1 MQSIRYGGVNTVATS
16 KAMYIGVLVIVA
28 IVSAMIGYG
37 MGSFVASQQ
46 AAGTTTDQSKEAVK
60 PAEPEYVLHCAYI
73 TAPSFWDTHHFF
85 FTKFEELVEK
95 RTNGRVDIVLHPGGA
110 LGDQAK
116 NLEQMAKG
124 ELFMAT
130 IEVTRFSPYTREL
143 EFLSFP
149 GLFRSTEEAIAFSES
164 DWLLNYSNTVLNKYG
179 WVVLGITVGGAR
191 YFLSIPEKPITSF
204 DSFQGLKLRVMAA
217 KSYIEAA
224 KVLGA
229 SPQTLPYAEM
239 YTNLQQKVVDA
250 MENEVAAIIAMRF
263 YEVAPN
269 IALIPWAYAWHF
281 VVASKQL
288 LDNLP
293 QDIRQVIVDTARE
306 VSRMKN
312 AWGLYV
318 EQTVGLQFL
327 MERGAKIIYV
337 DTKPIFDKLEKEFL
351 TIEEFRNLIPS
362 EALRWLEN
370 YRKSVQV
377 ASS

>member
-1 MQSIRYGGVNTVATS
+1 MEVYNNMPMS
-16 KAMYIGVLVIVA
+16 KTAYIGILAVVA
-28 IVSAMIGYG
+28 VVFTIIGYG
-37 MGSFVASQQ
+37 IGTFAASQQ
-46 AAGTTTDQSKEAVK
+46 AAGTKTEETQPTGK
-60 PAEPEYVLHCAYI
+60 PAQPEYTLHCAYI

-85 FTKFEELVEK
+85 FSVFEELVEK
-95 RTNGRVDIVLHPGGA
+95 RTNGRVDIVLHPA
-110 LGDQAK
+110 ASLGDQAK

-164 DWLLNYSNTVLNKYG
+164 EWLLNYSNRVLNKFG

-191 YFLSIPEKPITSF
+191 YFLSIPEKPITGLE
-204 DSFQGLKLRVMAA
+204 SFQGLKLRVMKAD
-217 KSYIEAA
+217 SYIEAA
-224 KVLGA
+224 KALGA

-281 VVASKQL
+281 VVASKQVL
-288 LDNLP
+288 ESLP
-293 QDIRQVIVDTARE
+293 QDIRDIIITTARE

-318 EQTVGLQFL
+318 EQTVGIEFL
-327 MERGAKIIYV
+327 ISKGARIIHV
-337 DTKPIFDKLEKEFL
+337 DTAPIFEKLEKDFL
-351 TIEEFRNLIPS
+351 SREDFRKLIPQ
-362 EALRWLEN
+362 EALQWLEN
-370 YRKSVQV
+370 YRKSIQ
-377 ASS
+377 APTS